1 MEALAPA
8 DGGTGLAASVFGF
21 LGLFLLR
28 TCGTYTL
35 PSAAAS
41 ACRRAISSLLGRP
54 GFPFGLPEAPN
65 GEGRGAV
72 RSTFAGWTT
81 GDALEKDGRGCRF
94 GS

>member
-1 MEALAPA
+1 VEALAPA
-8 DGGTGLAASVFGF
+8 DGGTGLVASAFCF
-21 LGLFLLR
+21 LGFLLR
-28 TCGTYTL
+28 TCGSYTL
-35 PSAAAS
+35 PAAAAS

-54 GFPFGLPEAPN
+54 GLPFGLFKAPN

-81 GDALEKDGRGCRF
+81 GEALERDGRGCRF

>member
-1 MEALAPA
+1 VLPA
-8 DGGTGLAASVFGF
+8 STGGF

-41 ACRRAISSLLGRP
+41 ASRRAISSLLGRP
-54 GFPFGLPEAPN
+54 GFPFGFCTTPK
-65 GEGRGAV
+65 GDGRGAV

-81 GDALEKDGRGCRF
+81 GDKLEKDGRGCKL
-94 GS
+94 GN